1 VTVLAPAATARFG
14 NLRYDR
20 HVTSLSADL
29 GLLPAVNRVTAVLPR
44 DVPVDAAPGDPA
56 EITLDGGEGSATVL
70 TGTVGSVRRTATAN
84 VVTAV
89 DAGALLARLRPAA
102 TFDGQSVADV
112 VRKLAA
118 DAGAPT
124 GTLLAPARLAAYV
137 AHQQRT
143 GAEHVAELARLGGAL
158 ALVDADGE
166 VSLLPRPPGPPDRAL
181 LFGREFTDYRVD
193 DLPARPQVV
202 VVGNGPGGFV
212 PAPDAFLHTAT
223 PLTAG
228 GADPGPS
235 VVWAPAPALRLPAA
249 VEAAAKEANAA
260 RAAGAQRLVADCWLL
275 PEVRPGQLLE
285 VQGLPG
291 RLPAGPWLVTSVV
304 HTLDGRA
311 GGATRLR
318 AVVGGDAL
326 GSLLG
331 AALAALGSLL

>member
-1 VTVLAPAATARFG
+1 MTVLAAAATARFG
-14 NLRYDR
+14 NLRYE
-20 HVTSLSADL
+20 HQVTSVSADL
-29 GLLPAVNRVTAVLPR
+29 GLLPAVNRVTVVLPR
-44 DVPVDAAPGDPA
+44 AVPVDAAPGDPA
-56 EITLDGGEGSATVL
+56 EISLDGGDGSAAVL
-70 TGTVGSVRRTATAN
+70 TGTVGMIRRTATAS
-84 VVTAV
+84 VLTAV

-112 VRKLAA
+112 VRKLAG
-118 DAGAPT
+118 DAGAPI
-124 GTLLAPARLAAYV
+124 GTLTAPLRLAAYV

-158 ALVDADGE
+158 ALVDADGG
-166 VSLLPRPPGPPDRAL
+166 VSVVPRPPGTPDRAL
-181 LFGREFTDYRVD
+181 LFGREFTSYRVD
-193 DLPARPQVV
+193 DLPAGPQVV
-202 VVGNGPGGFV
+202 VVGNGPAGFV
-212 PAPDAFLHTAT
+212 PAPDAFLHTSA

-235 VVWAPAPALRLPAA
+235 VVWEPEPALRLPAA
-249 VEAAAKEANAA
+249 VEGAAKEANAA

-275 PEVRPGQLLE
+275 PAVRPGQLLE

-304 HTLDGRA
+304 HTLDARA

-331 AALAALGSLL
+331 AALGALGSVL

>member
-1 VTVLAPAATARFG
+1 MTVLAPVATARFG
-14 NLRYDR
+14 NLRYET
-20 HVTSLSADL
+20 HITSLAADL

-56 EITLDGGEGSATVL
+56 EVSIDGGDGSSTVL
-70 TGTVGSVRRTATAN
+70 TGTVATIRRTATGTAI
-84 VVTAV
+84 TAV
-89 DAGALLARLRPAA
+89 DAGAALARMRPAS
-102 TFDGQSVADV
+102 TFEAQSVADM
-112 VRKLAA
+112 VRALAG
-118 DAGAPT
+118 DAGTQT
-124 GTLLAPARLAAYV
+124 GTLLAPVRLAAYV

-143 GAEHVAELARLGGAL
+143 GAEHVAELARLGGAI
-158 ALVDADGE
+158 AMVDADGG
-166 VSLLPRPPGPPDRAL
+166 VSVMPRPSGPPDSAL
-181 LFGREFTDYRVD
+181 LFGRELTEYQVD
-193 DLPARPQVV
+193 DLPASPQVV
-202 VVGNGPGGFV
+202 VVGNGSAGFV
-212 PAPDAFLHTAT
+212 PAPDAFRQTTT

-235 VVWAPAPALRLPAA
+235 TVWQPQAALRLPTA
-249 VEAAAKEANAA
+249 VEGAAQEANAE

-275 PEVRPGQLLE
+275 PAVRPGQLVE

-304 HTLDGRA
+304 HTLDGRT
-311 GGATRLR
+311 GGTTRLR